1 MSTTKYDAAFLAIAA
16 DHRGAGGIG
25 ALLDTF
31 FDFLHRRTDFYVEQP
46 PEGAPMGFQP
56 GVARK
61 MVERAFASRAMKP
74 YLSVAPVAAGAAP
87 PAARLPRAARIEE
100 IPAETPPSS
109 SSAADA
115 SAVPP
120 SAAAAAA
127 TTATGLQIPIAN
139 GGVAERYYWR
149 QTLADVTLCVA
160 IPSGTRG
167 RDVTVDVTA
176 SALRVAVRGAEPPQL
191 IDGALHGAV
200 RASDVLWSVE
210 EDETAAST
218 TGAGARGK
226 IVSITLEKRRET
238 WWPCVVSGDP
248 LIDTTKVDSTKYVD
262 EYDEET
268 QGAIRKIMYDERQK
282 RLGLPTSD
290 EQRVDD
296 ILEKAKQLPGSPFA
310 RHVP

>member
-1 MSTTKYDAAFLAIAA
+1 MTKYDSAFLAIAA

-46 PEGAPMGFQP
+46 LEGAPMGFQP

-74 YLSVAPVAAGAAP
+74 YASVAPAA
-87 PAARLPRAARIEE
+87 RAARIEE
-100 IPAETPPSS
+100 IPADLAASGSS
-109 SSAADA
+109 LAEV

-200 RASDVLWSVE
+200 RAADVLWSVE

-218 TGAGARGK
+218 SRGGARGK

-238 WWPCVVSGDP
+238 WWPCVVRGDP
-248 LIDTTKVDSTKYVD
+248 LIDTTKVDSTKFVD
-262 EYDEET
+262 DYDEET
-268 QGAIRKIMYDERQK
+268 QGAIRKIMFDERQK

-310 RHVP
+310 RQAP